1 MKEKSIR
8 IVIIQIFNWLVC
20 LSIRNP
26 DDERTT
32 RKIKRIIE
40 EIHQIRVRDFDWIS
54 INSSFIL

>member
-1 MKEKSIR
+1 MKEKSIGV
-8 IVIIQIFNWLVC
+8 VIIQILNWLVC

-40 EIHQIRVRDFDWIS
+40 EIHQIRVWDFDWIS